1 MTKVSVWAALLMLS
15 VALGCDSGKPAAP
28 RDIQRPGPA
37 NANRST
43 EDSRQAPDN
52 AEQAGAS
59 APVQQQRGP
68 ALGEAGRGAAAD
80 RSDSEEPAG
89 SAPTQV
95 IPDDDSTDPDA
106 QTVEPG
112 GQTLR
117 GLGSAVSRALGKT
130 LAGGRGAQDDNAA
143 DVAPPEDDPFPE
155 GEPDDPQI
163 EEPQDPGIEE

>member
-1 MTKVSVWAALLMLS
+1 MIKVTRWVAPLMLS
-15 VALGCDSGKPAAP
+15 MALGCDSGKPAAP
-28 RDIQRPGPA
+28 RDLQPPGPG
-37 NANRST
+37 NANPPA

-52 AEQAGAS
+52 AEQAGAP

-80 RSDSEEPAG
+80 RSRSEEPAG
-89 SAPTQV
+89 SAPSQV
-95 IPDDDSTDPDA
+95 APDDASTGSDGE
-106 QTVEPG
+106 TVEPG

-130 LAGGRGAQDDNAA
+130 LAGGSGAQDDDAA

-155 GEPDDPQI
+155 GEPDDPQL

>member
-1 MTKVSVWAALLMLS
+1 MIKGSVWAAVLMLGT
-15 VALGCDSGKPAAP
+15 ALGCDSGKPAAP
-28 RDIQRPGPA
+28 RDLQRPGPG
-37 NANRST
+37 NANPPA

-80 RSDSEEPAG
+80 RSRSEEPAG

-95 IPDDDSTDPDA
+95 APDDASTGPDGE
-106 QTVEPG
+106 TVEPG

-130 LAGGRGAQDDNAA
+130 VAGGSGAQDDDAV
-143 DVAPPEDDPFPE
+143 DVAPPEGDPFPE

-163 EEPQDPGIEE
+163 EAQEDPGIEE